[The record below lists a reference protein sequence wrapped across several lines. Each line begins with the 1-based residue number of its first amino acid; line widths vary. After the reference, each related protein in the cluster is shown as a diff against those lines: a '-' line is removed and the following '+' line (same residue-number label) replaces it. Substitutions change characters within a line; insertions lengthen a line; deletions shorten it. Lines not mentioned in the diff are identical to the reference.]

1 MSGGKNAISHR
12 AKGKQFLD
20 LLHPTWIG
28 LWNPR
33 RRIRNTLFGRNISLF
48 QNIPLAGSILKVNA
62 SQPTLFFAVHTKRAK
77 SSSPV
82 YWTIKMLTLQERLKP
97 ELTRS
102 EFLCQVNIGWGFPS
116 ASHVSLT
123 SVPFLTVMEMT
134 FVFER
139 MLGASKIGTN
149 KIPKKLSAVETNP
162 SPSKA

>member
-12 AKGKQFLD
+12 AKGKYFFD
-20 LLHPTWIG
+20 LLHPKWFG

-33 RRIRNTLFGRNISLF
+33 RRIRNTLLGRNISLF
-48 QNIPLAGSILKVNA
+48 ENIPLACCTSKINA
-62 SQPTLFFAVHTKRAK
+62 SRPTLFFTVHTKRAK
-77 SSSPV
+77 SSSSV
-82 YWTIKMLTLQERLKP
+82 SWTTKMLTFRELLKP

-102 EFLCQVNIGWGFPS
+102 EFLCQVKFGWGFPS
-116 ASHVSLT
+116 VSHFSLT

-139 MLGASKIGTN
+139 MLGASKLGTN